1 MDGLY
6 KIIAVG
12 LISALIIICLKSANS
27 ELAAPVSIASGLL
40 ILLMTVSY
48 VKEFVSFFKD
58 MANVAGLD
66 DGIYK
71 IVLKVLAISYLS
83 EFASG
88 AVEDLG
94 QKNLSEKIQFAS
106 KTIMIV
112 LAMPLLKNLIEKR
125 VIMVYT

>member
-58 MANVAGLD
+58 MANVVGMD

-106 KTIMIV
+106 KTIVIV
-112 LAMPLLKNLIEKR
+112 LAMPLLKNLIEK
-125 VIMVYT
+125 VVALL

>member
-6 KIIAVG
+6 KIIAIG

-94 QKNLSEKIQFAS
+94 QKNLPEKIQFAS

-112 LAMPLLKNLIEKR
+112 LAMPLLKNLIEK
-125 VIMVYT
+125 VVAFL

>member
-48 VKEFVSFFKD
+48 VKEFVSFLKD

-71 IVLKVLAISYLS
+71 IVFKVLAISYLS

-112 LAMPLLKNLIEKR
+112 LAMPLLKNLIEK
-125 VIMVYT
+125 VVALL

>member
-88 AVEDLG
+88 AVDDLG

-112 LAMPLLKNLIEKR
+112 LAMPLLKNLIEK
-125 VIMVYT
+125 VVALL

>member
-6 KIIAVG
+6 KIVAVG
-12 LISALIIICLKSANS
+12 IVSALIIICLKNANS

-40 ILLMTVSY
+40 VLLMTVSY
-48 VKEFVSFFKD
+48 VKDFVLFFGD
-58 MANVAGLD
+58 IANVAGID
-66 DGIYK
+66 DGVYK

-94 QKNLSEKIQFAS
+94 QKNLSEKIQFAG
-106 KTIMIV
+106 KAIMIV
-112 LAMPLLKNLIEKR
+112 LAVPLLKNLIEK
-125 VIMVYT
+125 VVALL

>member
-6 KIIAVG
+6 KIIAIG
-12 LISALIIICLKSANS
+12 FISALIIICLKSANS

-58 MANVAGLD
+58 MANVAGMD

-112 LAMPLLKNLIEKR
+112 LAMPLLKNLIEK
-125 VIMVYT
+125 VVALL

>member
-112 LAMPLLKNLIEKR
+112 LAMPLLENLIEK
-125 VIMVYT
+125 VVALL

>member
-58 MANVAGLD
+58 IANVAGLD

-112 LAMPLLKNLIEKR
+112 LAMPLLKNLIEK
-125 VIMVYT
+125 VVALL

>member
-106 KTIMIV
+106 KTIMIL
-112 LAMPLLKNLIEKR
+112 LAMPLLKNLIEK
-125 VIMVYT
+125 VVALL

>member
-88 AVEDLG
+88 AIEDLG

-112 LAMPLLKNLIEKR
+112 LAMPLLKNLIEK
-125 VIMVYT
+125 VVALL

>member
-83 EFASG
+83 EFVSG

-112 LAMPLLKNLIEKR
+112 LAMPLLKNLIEK
-125 VIMVYT
+125 VVALL

>member
-58 MANVAGLD
+58 MANVAGMD

-112 LAMPLLKNLIEKR
+112 LAMPLLKNLIEK
-125 VIMVYT
+125 VVALL

>member
-106 KTIMIV
+106 KTIIIV
-112 LAMPLLKNLIEKR
+112 LAMPLLKNLIEK
-125 VIMVYT
+125 VVALL

>member
-112 LAMPLLKNLIEKR
+112 LAMPLLKNLIEKA
-125 VIMVYT
+125 VALL

>member
-27 ELAAPVSIASGLL
+27 ELAAPVSITSGLL

-112 LAMPLLKNLIEKR
+112 LAMPLLKNLIEK
-125 VIMVYT
+125 VVALL

>member
-12 LISALIIICLKSANS
+12 IISALIIICLKNANS
-27 ELAAPVSIASGLL
+27 ELAAPVSVASGLL
-40 ILLMTVSY
+40 ILLMTISY
-48 VKEFVSFFKD
+48 IKEFVSFFGD
-58 MANVAGLD
+58 IANVAGID
-66 DGIYK
+66 EGIYK

-94 QKNLSEKIQFAS
+94 QKNLSEKIQFAG
-106 KTIMIV
+106 KAIMIV
-112 LAMPLLKNLIEKR
+112 LAMPLLKNLIEK
-125 VIMVYT
+125 VVALL

>member
-27 ELAAPVSIASGLL
+27 ELAAPVSIASGVL

-48 VKEFVSFFKD
+48 VKEFISFFKD

-112 LAMPLLKNLIEKR
+112 LAMPLLKNLIEK
-125 VIMVYT
+125 VVALL

>member
-12 LISALIIICLKSANS
+12 IISALIIICLKSANS

-58 MANVAGLD
+58 MANVAGMD

-112 LAMPLLKNLIEKR
+112 LAMPLLKNLIEK
-125 VIMVYT
+125 VVALL

>member
-58 MANVAGLD
+58 MANVARLD

-88 AVEDLG
+88 TVEDLG

-112 LAMPLLKNLIEKR
+112 LAMPLLKNLIEK
-125 VIMVYT
+125 VVALL

>member
-12 LISALIIICLKSANS
+12 IISALIIICLKNANS
-27 ELAAPVSIASGLL
+27 ELAAPVSVASGLL

-48 VKEFVSFFKD
+48 VKEFVSFFGD
-58 MANVAGLD
+58 IASVAEID
-66 DGIYK
+66 EGIYK

-94 QKNLSEKIQFAS
+94 QKNLSEKIQFAG
-106 KTIMIV
+106 KAIMIV
-112 LAMPLLKNLIEKR
+112 LAMPLLKNLIEK
-125 VIMVYT
+125 VVALL

>member
-27 ELAAPVSIASGLL
+27 ELAAPVSVASGLL

-112 LAMPLLKNLIEKR
+112 LAMPLLKNLIEK
-125 VIMVYT
+125 VVALL

>member
-6 KIIAVG
+6 KIIAIG

-112 LAMPLLKNLIEKR
+112 LAMPLLKNLIEK
-125 VIMVYT
+125 VIALL

>member
-12 LISALIIICLKSANS
+12 IISALIIICLKSANS

-94 QKNLSEKIQFAS
+94 QKNLSEKMQFAS

-112 LAMPLLKNLIEKR
+112 LAMPLLKNLIEK
-125 VIMVYT
+125 VVALI

>member
-1 MDGLY
+1 MDGVY

-112 LAMPLLKNLIEKR
+112 LAMPLLKNLIEK
-125 VIMVYT
+125 VVALL

>member
-12 LISALIIICLKSANS
+12 LISALVIICLKSANS

-48 VKEFVSFFKD
+48 VKEFVSFFGD

-112 LAMPLLKNLIEKR
+112 LAMPLLKNLIEK
-125 VIMVYT
+125 VVALL

>member
-83 EFASG
+83 EFTSG

-112 LAMPLLKNLIEKR
+112 LAMPLLKNLIEK
-125 VIMVYT
+125 VVALL

>member
-58 MANVAGLD
+58 MANVVGMD

-112 LAMPLLKNLIEKR
+112 LAMPLLKNLIEK
-125 VIMVYT
+125 VVALL

>member
-6 KIIAVG
+6 KIIAIG

-58 MANVAGLD
+58 MANVAGMD

-112 LAMPLLKNLIEKR
+112 LAMPLLKNLIEK
-125 VIMVYT
+125 VVALL

>member
-58 MANVAGLD
+58 MANVAGMD

-83 EFASG
+83 EVASG

-112 LAMPLLKNLIEKR
+112 LAMPLLKNLIEK
-125 VIMVYT
+125 VVALL

>member
-58 MANVAGLD
+58 MANVAGMD

-71 IVLKVLAISYLS
+71 IVLK
-83 EFASG
+83 G
-88 AVEDLG
+88 
-94 QKNLSEKIQFAS
+94 
-106 KTIMIV
+106 
-112 LAMPLLKNLIEKR
+112 
-125 VIMVYT
+125 

>member
-12 LISALIIICLKSANS
+12 IISALIIICLKSANS

-48 VKEFVSFFKD
+48 VKEFVSFFGD

-112 LAMPLLKNLIEKR
+112 LAMPLLKNLIEK
-125 VIMVYT
+125 VVALL

>member
-6 KIIAVG
+6 KIIAIG

-58 MANVAGLD
+58 MANVVGMD

-112 LAMPLLKNLIEKR
+112 LAMPLLKNLIEK
-125 VIMVYT
+125 VVALL

>member
-48 VKEFVSFFKD
+48 VKEFVPFFKD

-112 LAMPLLKNLIEKR
+112 LAMPLLKNLIEK
-125 VIMVYT
+125 VVALL

>member
-58 MANVAGLD
+58 MANVTGLD

-112 LAMPLLKNLIEKR
+112 LAMPLLKNLIEK
-125 VIMVYT
+125 VVALL

>member
-12 LISALIIICLKSANS
+12 IISALIIICLKSANS

-94 QKNLSEKIQFAS
+94 QKNLSEKIQFTS

-112 LAMPLLKNLIEKR
+112 LAMPLLKNLIEK
-125 VIMVYT
+125 VVALL

>member
-6 KIIAVG
+6 KIIAVC

-58 MANVAGLD
+58 MANVAGMD

-112 LAMPLLKNLIEKR
+112 LAMPLLKNLIEK
-125 VIMVYT
+125 VVALL

>member
-58 MANVAGLD
+58 MANVAGLN

-112 LAMPLLKNLIEKR
+112 LAMPLLKNLIEK
-125 VIMVYT
+125 VVALL

>member
-12 LISALIIICLKSANS
+12 IISALIIICLKNANS
-27 ELAAPVSIASGLL
+27 ELAAPVSVASGLL

-48 VKEFVSFFKD
+48 VKEFVSFFGD
-58 MANVAGLD
+58 IASVAEID
-66 DGIYK
+66 EGIYK

-94 QKNLSEKIQFAS
+94 QKNLSEKIQFAG
-106 KTIMIV
+106 KAIMIV
-112 LAMPLLKNLIEKR
+112 LAMPLLKNLIEK
-125 VIMVYT
+125 VIALL

>member
-112 LAMPLLKNLIEKR
+112 LAMPLLKNLIEK
-125 VIMVYT
+125 VVSLL